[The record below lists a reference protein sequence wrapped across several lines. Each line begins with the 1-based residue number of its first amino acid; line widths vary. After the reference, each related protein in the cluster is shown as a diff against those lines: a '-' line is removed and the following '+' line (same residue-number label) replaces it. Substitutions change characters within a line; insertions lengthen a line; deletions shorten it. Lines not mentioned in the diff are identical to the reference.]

1 MNSFFVSVFF
11 EIVPY
16 KNDKTHLIYYL
27 VFFFNF
33 SADSQTLVNGGP
45 TPTVVKSTPQ
55 PAPASFNSKEERGK
69 AFRQVVAAFVANL
82 GTINTGLVFG
92 FSAVV
97 IPQLRQSDSLIPI
110 DDNEASWIGKLKMF
124 RKKYLIV
131 CYIFKF

>member
-1 MNSFFVSVFF
+1 MN
-11 EIVPY
+11 
-16 KNDKTHLIYYL
+16 
-27 VFFFNF
+27 
-33 SADSQTLVNGGP
+33 GP
-45 TPTVVKSTPQ
+45 TPTVVKSTTQ

-97 IPQLRQSDSLIPI
+97 IPQLRQNDSLIPI
-110 DDNEASWIGKLKMF
+110 DDNQASWIGKLKMF

-131 CYIFKF
+131 CYIYSNFKEHLQIPKV